1 MSIEKV
7 VERII
12 SDAENAARNAVTAA
26 EKRAAEITAEAE
38 SQAERARI
46 GTEAE
51 VAAKCKALSD
61 GMLAQ
66 SRLDGA
72 KQLLQQKRRVIDS
85 VYERVREQ
93 LNKLTKSEAL
103 KLSQRLLEQFAE
115 EGDEIAF
122 APDFAYAKEV
132 SALDEVKS
140 KKLKVKPNDANV
152 DGGFVLRGKTADKD
166 VSFGALVAAD
176 KEEYQAELAMRIF
189 NK

>member
-12 SDAENAARNAVTAA
+12 SDAETAAENAVLNA
-26 EKRAAEITAEAE
+26 EKRAQEIIAEAE
-38 SQAERARI
+38 KQAERARI

-51 VAAKCKALSD
+51 VSAKCKALSD

-72 KQLLQQKRRVIDS
+72 KQLLSQKRRVIDS

-93 LNKLTKSEAL
+93 LNKLPKPEAV
-103 KLSQRLLEQFAE
+103 KLCARLLEQYAE

-132 SALDEVKS
+132 AALDEVKI
-140 KKLKVKPNDANV
+140 KKLKVKPNDAKV

-166 VSFGALVAAD
+166 LSFGALVAAD
-176 KEEYQAELAMRIF
+176 KEAYQAELALQIF
-189 NK
+189 NS